1 MVRLSQHSFA
11 GGQMDYELMG
21 RQDYDKYAKAASKL
35 QNFRITKRGALEKR
49 PGILKYADL
58 GAYKGARI
66 VSFAYTDSVGFVL
79 VFGVPN
85 DDTSAETKNGVVAY
99 IDDGTYNEEN
109 LNNPKG
115 AIVKLETGASW
126 YESATDISELSFC
139 QVGYK
144 LFIAH
149 RNYHPQILEL
159 SEKIENGTP
168 IYTFTLKKVNFG
180 GREDKSKV
188 PKINSASCQ
197 RTQIASDQACGTMT
211 EEYKATAVYDGI
223 ETIPCDAYYQS
234 GVGNQATEA
243 PSWHGDF
250 KPKAYR
256 GNTTTYYLP
265 WTTSQSITLAIG
277 VPEGADEAR
286 LYKKSFGVFGLI
298 GVTNISEGET
308 ITDKA
313 FTTAK
318 SCLKSDGTVNSY
330 IPKIGIVN
338 KAVYTLTI
346 TISDDETK
354 IITATANDYECDFG
368 EDGYECKWSASSSDT
383 KGSITAPNIE
393 GKFNITRTYVNPLSG
408 WTFVDKNF
416 TPDTGITPPEPLED
430 FCKGAGNYPGTVCY
444 SQQRLIW
451 ASTKNDPNRVWMSQ
465 VGDFYTYS
473 PHERMVT
480 DDPIDFE
487 LPIRDFPYIRHIKE
501 MKDIIVFTDAAEWVI
516 DSASTSAG
524 ITFETVRARAHG
536 NIGCDKKL
544 QPIACNNLLLFAER
558 SGRAVRTLSYSAA
571 VDGIGSEDVSILS
584 SSIFEKNPIVDWAYQ
599 QFPYGELWCAL
610 KDGTFASFTYMPEQ
624 KVAAWTTHKLATNDK
639 VAGFASSR
647 RITET
652 GSESMFALVKT
663 SGDVYYVAKFSE
675 TGKYHDVATNINVRP
690 AVESIFTS
698 TYPAIAGD
706 AIGLG
711 QFDIKDLVNVGLRL
725 GKGSVGGEI
734 KCEGGDYR
742 VGTTSLE
749 YEPIL
754 CNTLP
759 GNRKHNECF
768 KGADNVADG
777 GQSRIPEIVANIK
790 PTMFNARDGRVT
802 IRQAEN
808 APFSLLMYEADYAVE
823 RSGQ

>member
-1 MVRLSQHSFA
+1 
-11 GGQMDYELMG
+11 MDYELMG

-49 PGILKYADL
+49 PGILKYTSL

-85 DDTSAETKNGVVAY
+85 DKTSEDTKNGVVAY
-99 IDDGTYNEEN
+99 IDDGTYNEGN
-109 LNNPKG
+109 LNNPKR
-115 AIVKLETGASW
+115 AIVERETDASW
-126 YESATDISELSFC
+126 YTSATDIQELSFC

-159 SEKIENGTP
+159 SEKIENGTH
-168 IYTFTLKKVNFG
+168 IYKFTLKKVNFD
-180 GREDKSKV
+180 GREDTK
-188 PKINSASCQ
+188 KIPSIENAICL
-197 RTQIASDQACGTMT
+197 RTQIARDQACGTMT
-211 EEYKATAVYDGI
+211 EEYKVTAVYDGV
-223 ETIPCDAYYQS
+223 ETVPSAPYS
-234 GVGNQATEA
+234 KTGVGSQAQDK
-243 PSWHGDF
+243 PSWSGDF
-250 KPKAYR
+250 RPESWR
-256 GNTTTYYLP
+256 GSTTTYYLP
-265 WTTSQSITLAIG
+265 WTTSQNITLEIN
-277 VPEGADEAR
+277 VPTGANEAR

-298 GVTNISEGET
+298 GVSDRTEAETVTEKLFSANKACLSSGGEVKKYTPSKGMVNGSEYT
-308 ITDKA
+308 
-313 FTTAK
+313 
-318 SCLKSDGTVNSY
+318 LV
-330 IPKIGIVN
+330 IVN
-338 KAVYTLTI
+338 GDTE
-346 TISDDETK
+346 ETVK
-354 IITATANDYECDFG
+354 ATASNWVCDFG
-368 EDGYECKWSASSSDT
+368 EAGHGCIWTASDDD
-383 KGSITAPNIE
+383 KEGDVIAPNAS
-393 GKFNITRTYVNPLSG
+393 GKFNITRTYTEGVSG

-430 FCKGAGNYPGTVCY
+430 FCKGEGNYPGTVCY

-536 NIGCDKKL
+536 NIGCDKRL

-584 SSIFEKNPIVDWAYQ
+584 SSIFESNPIVDWAYQ

-647 RITET
+647 RITST
-652 GSESMFALVKT
+652 GSESMFALVKM

-675 TGKYHDVATNINVRP
+675 TGKYHDVATNINVRL

-734 KCEGGDYR
+734 KCEGMPDA
-742 VGTTSLE
+742 TP
-749 YEPIL
+749 EPIRYDDRPEEGGEG
-754 CNTLP
+754 TLI
-759 GNRKHNECF
+759 G
-768 KGADNVADG
+768 
-777 GQSRIPEIVANIK
+777 NIK

-802 IRQAEN
+802 IKQAEN

>member
-1 MVRLSQHSFA
+1 
-11 GGQMDYELMG
+11 MDYELMG

-49 PGILKYADL
+49 PGILKYTSL

-79 VFGVPN
+79 VFGAPN
-85 DDTSAETKNGVVAY
+85 KGTSADTKNGVVAY

-126 YESATDISELSFC
+126 YTSETDISELSFC

-149 RNYHPQILEL
+149 RNYHPQVLEL
-159 SEKIENGTP
+159 SESKNANGVST
-168 IYTFTLKKVNFG
+168 YTFTLKKVNFG
-180 GREDKSKV
+180 GREDTG
-188 PKINSASCQ
+188 KIPRITNAKCR
-197 RTQIASDQACGTMT
+197 RTQIAKDQACGTVT
-211 EEYKATAVYDGI
+211 EEYKVTAVYDGV
-223 ETIPCDAYYQS
+223 ETVPSEAYSKS
-234 GVGNQATEA
+234 GVGAQVNSNA
-243 PSWHGDF
+243 SWSEHFRPESYEGD
-250 KPKAYR
+250 
-256 GNTTTYYLP
+256 TTTYYLP
-265 WTTSQSITLAIG
+265 WTTSQSITLDIKHNS
-277 VPEGADEAR
+277 EADEVR

-298 GVTNISEGET
+298 GVTSGAHGDMVTE
-308 ITDKA
+308 KA
-313 FTTAK
+313 FTSYKRCLGADSTQNEYTADIE
-318 SCLKSDGTVNSY
+318 LIDGEEYVLDIEGKEAVSSIASN
-330 IPKIGIVN
+330 GICEW
-338 KAVYTLTI
+338 A
-346 TISDDETK
+346 
-354 IITATANDYECDFG
+354 DYG
-368 EDGYECKWSASSSDT
+368 CKWTRLDN
-383 KGSITAPNIE
+383 KITAPNVDSI
-393 GKFNITRTYVNPLSG
+393 FNITRTYQKDSTS
-408 WTFVDKNF
+408 WQFVDKNF

-430 FCKGAGNYPGTVCY
+430 FCKGEGNYPGTVCY

-451 ASTKNDPNRVWMSQ
+451 ASTKNDPNRVLMSQ

-487 LPIRDFPYIRHIKE
+487 LPIRDFPYIRYIKE

-584 SSIFEKNPIVDWAYQ
+584 SSIFESNPIVDWAYQ

-647 RITET
+647 RITST
-652 GSESMFALVKT
+652 GSESMFALVKI
-663 SGDVYYVAKFSE
+663 SGDVCYVAKFSE
-675 TGKYHDVATNINVRP
+675 TGKYHDVATNINMRP

-734 KCEGGDYR
+734 KCEGMPDA
-742 VGTTSLE
+742 TP
-749 YEPIL
+749 EPIRYDDRPEEGGEG
-754 CNTLP
+754 TLI
-759 GNRKHNECF
+759 G
-768 KGADNVADG
+768 
-777 GQSRIPEIVANIK
+777 NIK

-802 IRQAEN
+802 IKQAEN